1 MQNEIRFA
9 LNFIHNCKKATGK
22 RLWHHYFCQRN
33 FASVLG
39 IETSCDDTGAAVI
52 ETSGK
57 LLGDCLSSQARISV
71 MLGGV
76 VPSVAA
82 ELHKENI
89 ESVVNTAMA
98 KSNIG
103 FRDLNFVAVTVK
115 PGMPLSLKIGVS
127 FAKSLASR
135 LKIPIIPIDHMEAH
149 ALTALFTDPQLK
161 FPYMILLIS
170 GGHSI
175 LGIVQG
181 LEDYVLLGTAL
192 DASPGDILDKISRRL
207 KLNRLSDECL
217 KGVAGGKAIEIIAKT
232 YNGDHQRFNLPL
244 PRSQSKDCDFSFSG
258 IHVAAEQLINKL
270 ESENHGNGCTLST
283 QDIADVCASV
293 QFCMTRLICRRVQRA
308 VEYCLLNTDSR
319 ASVIRNHPTA
329 LVVSGGVGSNCVI
342 RAGLT
347 EVANHYNLR
356 FVAPPSSLCT
366 DNGIMIAWNGVLLQK
381 ENSSRITE
389 DICSVDFCPRST
401 FGIDCREDVKQANI
415 SIEPIK
421 LSNTIFQS

>member
-1 MQNEIRFA
+1 MQNKFRSA
-9 LNFIHNCKKATGK
+9 LNFIQNYGKATEN
-22 RLWHHYFCQRN
+22 RLWHHYFCQRK

-57 LLGDCLSSQARISV
+57 LLGDCLSSQSRISV

-76 VPSVAA
+76 LPSVAA

-103 FRDLNFVAVTVK
+103 LRDLNFVAVTVK
-115 PGMPLSLKIGVS
+115 P
-127 FAKSLASR
+127 ASR

-170 GGHSI
+170 GGHGI

-192 DASPGDILDKISRRL
+192 DASPGDVLDKLSRRL

-244 PRSQSKDCDFSFSG
+244 PRSQSKDCDFSFTG
-258 IHVAAEQLINKL
+258 IHAAAEQLINKL
-270 ESENHGNGCTLST
+270 ESENRGSGCALSI

-308 VEYCLLNTDSR
+308 IEYCLLNTDSR

-356 FVAPPSSLCT
+356 FVAPPPSLCT

-381 ENSSRITE
+381 ENSSRIIE
-389 DICSVDFCPRST
+389 DISSVDFCPRST
-401 FGIDCREDVKQANI
+401 FGVDCREDVKQANI

-421 LSNTIFQS
+421 LSSDIFQP

>member
-1 MQNEIRFA
+1 MLKITHEKVRYSS
-9 LNFIHNCKKATGK
+9 LKD
-22 RLWHHYFCQRN
+22 LSLRN

-57 LLGDCLSSQARISV
+57 LLGDCLSSQARLSV

-192 DASPGDILDKISRRL
+192 DASPGDILDK
-207 KLNRLSDECL
+207 
-217 KGVAGGKAIEIIAKT
+217 
-232 YNGDHQRFNLPL
+232 
-244 PRSQSKDCDFSFSG
+244 
-258 IHVAAEQLINKL
+258 
-270 ESENHGNGCTLST
+270 
-283 QDIADVCASV
+283 
-293 QFCMTRLICRRVQRA
+293 
-308 VEYCLLNTDSR
+308 
-319 ASVIRNHPTA
+319 
-329 LVVSGGVGSNCVI
+329 VS
-342 RAGLT
+342 
-347 EVANHYNLR
+347 
-356 FVAPPSSLCT
+356 
-366 DNGIMIAWNGVLLQK
+366 
-381 ENSSRITE
+381 
-389 DICSVDFCPRST
+389 
-401 FGIDCREDVKQANI
+401 
-415 SIEPIK
+415 
-421 LSNTIFQS
+421 